1 MWEQITVIPRWKQ
14 LCHRLRK
21 QKGIVEEF
29 LKASTALVES
39 LSIQSLEA
47 YLTLGYVLIML
58 VR

>member
-1 MWEQITVIPRWKQ
+1 M
-14 LCHRLRK
+14 
-21 QKGIVEEF
+21 EEF